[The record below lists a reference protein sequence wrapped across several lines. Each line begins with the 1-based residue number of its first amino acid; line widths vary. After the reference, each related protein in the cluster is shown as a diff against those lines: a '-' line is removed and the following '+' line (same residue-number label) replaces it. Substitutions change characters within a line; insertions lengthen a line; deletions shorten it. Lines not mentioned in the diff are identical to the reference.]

1 MRRAANR
8 WTCSSFGECYTS
20 NTNKSPYRRFSEA
33 DVRLN
38 NTIEMRGWKRI
49 SPCMKRFENDTPMIG
64 SPVIECAWST
74 RSPKFFNLLR
84 NKNRANTNEDTSR
97 VYYTIYLC
105 KQKNSYPFQLS
116 YFSRDFQI
124 LSNTSR
130 LSLNFQSLNSKHFQ
144 YYIPKYIR
152 SPTNPIR
159 KDRANKTNRVVS
171 SCFCVHDRK
180 KKKRKK
186 NTHIFTIPSSTNTK
200 SPSIQPILKPRRKS
214 RILAWKNAKE
224 RWNDDGEGW

>member
-1 MRRAANR
+1 MRVIY
-8 WTCSSFGECYTS
+8 TC
-20 NTNKSPYRRFSEA
+20 
-33 DVRLN
+33 
-38 NTIEMRGWKRI
+38 
-49 SPCMKRFENDTPMIG
+49 
-64 SPVIECAWST
+64 
-74 RSPKFFNLLR
+74 SPKFFNLLR
-84 NKNRANTNEDTSR
+84 NKNQANTNEDTSR

-144 YYIPKYIR
+144 YYPKYIR

-180 KKKRKK
+180 KKKEKK
-186 NTHIFTIPSSTNTK
+186 TRTFLRFLHPQIRNRHRFNRYS
-200 SPSIQPILKPRRKS
+200 
-214 RILAWKNAKE
+214 KE
-224 RWNDDGEGW
+224 KK